1 MDCELSKLI
10 DVMPGKDVAR
20 PRVRKRLASRTG
32 ECLSQPSAIHLNA
45 WYCVNKKNSGT
56 FLSQTNPTRS
66 TWCPEQRWHYLL
78 SDHVGGLS
86 RVVALADAV
95 ADLLA
100 VHDEVDAVGGQ
111 DQEAVVCVVQL
122 QQRHTGCTA
131 MRECCKARELPPCFH
146 TLEKHFFFWIFPEAE
161 DFKEDMI
168 ALQSSP

>member
-1 MDCELSKLI
+1 M
-10 DVMPGKDVAR
+10 
-20 PRVRKRLASRTG
+20 
-32 ECLSQPSAIHLNA
+32 
-45 WYCVNKKNSGT
+45 
-56 FLSQTNPTRS
+56 
-66 TWCPEQRWHYLL
+66 
-78 SDHVGGLS
+78 
-86 RVVALADAV
+86 ALADAV

-111 DQEAVVCVVQL
+111 DQEAVVRVVQL